1 MARVALEDWKE
12 QIRDPKIECMSRDE
26 MRALQSERLV
36 KQVKNVYDNVAF
48 YRKKMDEMGI
58 EPGDIKGIED
68 INKLPFTT
76 KEDLRDNYPFGL
88 LAVPQEKIARV
99 QGTSGTTGKLTLAS
113 YTQNDVDVWGECV
126 ARALTMA
133 GLTAADRL
141 HICYGYGLFT
151 GGMGLDLGARA
162 LGCMS
167 IPMSSGNT
175 KRQLMCMEDFGATAF
190 ACTPSYAL
198 YLAEAAQEAGIVDRL
213 QLKAGINGAEPWTDE
228 MRLKIESGL
237 NVNSFDIYGLCE
249 ITGPGVAMDCIHHK
263 GLHVYED
270 YFYPEVLNPADQT
283 ACADGETGELVFTT
297 LAKEGMPLLRYRTK
311 DLTSIDHSPCECGR
325 TLPRIQKFTGRTDDM
340 KVIRGVN
347 VFPTQVEAALL
358 SIGGGVAPHYMMIVD
373 RENNLDVLTVMVEVD
388 EKYFSDEIRKLDELK
403 NKVAAVLKQALGIA
417 VRVKLVEPKTIQR
430 SEGKAKR
437 VIDNRELEKEEY
449 RMGMSNTIQQLS
461 VFLENREGRLDE
473 VLKVLADNDVNIVA
487 LSLADTSD
495 YGMLRMIVSDP
506 NKGRAALKEEGITAM
521 LTDVV
526 ALRVPHATGSLSKAM
541 HQIVDGE
548 VNVEYMYAFANGSDA
563 AAVVKS
569 DDPARV
575 IDILKGS
582 GFDVYS
588 ADEAY
593 TANQ

>member
-1 MARVALEDWKE
+1 MAKIALADWKE
-12 QIRDPKIECMSRDE
+12 QIRTPEIECMSRDE
-26 MRALQSERLV
+26 MRALQSERLI
-36 KQVKNVYDNVAF
+36 KQVKNVYDHVAF
-48 YRKKMDEMGI
+48 YRKKMDDMGI
-58 EPGDIKGIED
+58 LPEDIKGIED

-113 YTQNDVDVWGECV
+113 YTQKDVDVWGECV
-126 ARALTMA
+126 ARGLTMA

-141 HICYGYGLFT
+141 HVCYGYGLFT

-162 LGCMS
+162 LGAMA

-198 YLAEAAQEAGIVDRL
+198 YLAEAAQEAGVVDRL

-228 MRLKIESGL
+228 MRKQIEDGL

-270 YFYPEVLNPADQT
+270 YFYPEVLSPADQT

-311 DLTSIDHSPCECGR
+311 DLTSIDRSPCECGR

-358 SIGGGVAPHYMMIVD
+358 SMGGGVAPHYMLIVD

-403 NKVAAVLKQALGIA
+403 NRVGAVLKQALGVS

-437 VIDNRELEKEEY
+437 VIDNRDL
-449 RMGMSNTIQQLS
+449 
-461 VFLENREGRLDE
+461 
-473 VLKVLADNDVNIVA
+473 
-487 LSLADTSD
+487 
-495 YGMLRMIVSDP
+495 
-506 NKGRAALKEEGITAM
+506 
-521 LTDVV
+521 
-526 ALRVPHATGSLSKAM
+526 
-541 HQIVDGE
+541 
-548 VNVEYMYAFANGSDA
+548 
-563 AAVVKS
+563 
-569 DDPARV
+569 
-575 IDILKGS
+575 
-582 GFDVYS
+582 
-588 ADEAY
+588 
-593 TANQ
+593 